1 MSPTTTR
8 LVDEEGFS
16 RDSLHI
22 VDLEQSPTFEDN
34 VEEIDDD
41 HGDYSTRMEELL
53 SDDER
58 GDAEVDED
66 EVGFVYD
73 GVDADQVTGDN
84 YRDQLRDVLGPDDS
98 YYQSEEQE
106 MDRPL
111 LGESN
116 SVKSNEPLPDVPV
129 SRARLVA

>member
-1 MSPTTTR
+1 MSSTTTR

-98 YYQSEEQE
+98 YYQSAEQE

-116 SVKSNEPLPDVPV
+116 SVKSDEPLPGVPV
-129 SRARLVA
+129 SRARLVE

>member
-1 MSPTTTR
+1 MSSTTTR
-8 LVDEEGFS
+8 LVDEEDFS